1 MRGLDGQTGALFS
14 YLSPEVLVPRD
25 HPLRGIRPLV
35 NGALE
40 KLSPEFDKL
49 YAVGGRASIP
59 PEKLLRALLL
69 QAFYGV
75 RSERQLMEQVT
86 YNMLFRWFIGLSMD
100 APVWD
105 VTMFT
110 KNRERLLAGDIVVE
124 FLLAVM
130 NDPATRQLLS
140 NEHFSVDGT
149 LIDAWAELAKGS
161 AKRSLVERPAEGSM
175 KSFRRK
181 DGSDDPSCGVGRNAE
196 RDFHGEKRSN
206 ETHASTTDPDARLYR
221 KSKGQPSRLCYMGH
235 LLIENRHGLIV
246 DVRTTHATGR
256 AEREAAEVMIGKV
269 SGGGR
274 VTLGSDKAYDAAEH
288 VAALRAIGV
297 TPHVAQN
304 LSGRRSAIDGRTT
317 RHPGYAV
324 SQRIRKRIEEPF
336 GWIKAAAGLR
346 KTRHRG
352 LARVGWVVA
361 LTATACIWCGCPSCL
376 GVPRDQAG
384 WPSAARQMANCRDGT
399 LGRRVHR
406 HARSRPHPV

>member
-1 MRGLDGQTGALFS
+1 LFS
-14 YLSPEVLVPRD
+14 YLSPDALVPRD
-25 HPLRGIRPLV
+25 HPLRLIQPLV
-35 NGALE
+35 NAALE
-40 KLSPEFDKL
+40 KLSPEFSRL
-49 YAVGGRASIP
+49 YAPCGRASIA

-100 APVWD
+100 ASVWD
-105 VTMFT
+105 VTVFT
-110 KNRERLLAGDIVVE
+110 KNRERLLAGDIAVE

-130 NDPATRQLLS
+130 GDAAVKRLLS

-149 LIDAWAELAKGS
+149 LIDAWA
-161 AKRSLVERPAEGSM
+161 SM

-181 DGSDDPSCGVGRNAE
+181 DGGGDGPAGPGRNAE
-196 RDFHGEKRSN
+196 RDFRGEKRSN

-221 KSKGQPSRLCYMGH
+221 KSRGQPSRLCFMGH
-235 LLIENRHGLIV
+235 LLIENRNGLIV
-246 DVRTTHATGR
+246 DVRTSHATGF
-256 AEREAAEVMIGKV
+256 AEREMAEAMIAARARGR
-269 SGGGR
+269 R

-288 VAALRAIGV
+288 VANLRAMGV
-297 TPHVAQN
+297 TPHVTQN

-336 GWIKAAAGLR
+336 GWIKASAGLR

-352 LARVGWVVA
+352 LPRVGWMVT
-361 LTATACIWCGCPSCL
+361 LTAAACNLVRLPKL
-376 GVPRDQAG
+376 LA
-384 WPSAARQMANCRDGT
+384 SAA
-399 LGRRVHR
+399 
-406 HARSRPHPV
+406 